1 MSSPDRR
8 WCPRTPGFGTQAGK
22 EEVSMPVVFG
32 PFSKVW
38 DDLGSFDMKINSLRN
53 RSSQGSVCST
63 TTTDSDDNEVDSLCS
78 EADNPGPE
86 VMLDIA
92 ECQSPSKPP
101 RSLVASTPL
110 TRGRFSEVWCQLGDP
125 GRSGTNSTG
134 QDNCKAEQHTVPSS
148 PAVGSI
154 KVMNLAGNLVG
165 EFDISPGMT
174 VSTLKDRIA
183 TTRGDL
189 PVTMTLLRDAD
200 ALDDAE
206 DLWAFARQNVA
217 NSMSLTLVHAA
228 PSIGRGSF
236 SIVWDEL
243 SNLDARLGNFGSLGI
258 S

>member
-1 MSSPDRR
+1 MSSPARR
-8 WCPRTPGFGTQAGK
+8 CPRTPGFGTHAGT

-38 DDLGSFDMKINSLRN
+38 DDLGSFDMKIKSLGKA
-53 RSSQGSVCST
+53 SSQGSVCST
-63 TTTDSDDNEVDSLCS
+63 STTDADDSDSLCS
-78 EADNPGPE
+78 EADNPAHE
-86 VMLDIA
+86 VTLDIA

-110 TRGRFSEVWCQLGDP
+110 TKGRFSEVWCQLGDP
-125 GRSGTNSTG
+125 GRSGTKGIGRDSF
-134 QDNCKAEQHTVPSS
+134 KVEQHPVPSS
-148 PAVGSI
+148 PALGRIQVT
-154 KVMNLAGNLVG
+154 NLAGNLVG

-183 TTRGDL
+183 ATRGDL
-189 PVTMTLLRDAD
+189 PVTMTLLRDAE

-206 DLWAFARQNVA
+206 DLWACARMNVA
-217 NSMSLTLVHAA
+217 NSMSLTLVHAT

-236 SIVWDEL
+236 SKVWDEL
-243 SNLDARLGNFGSLGI
+243 SNLDARLGNFGSVGI